1 MAIKIG
7 ITGGIGS
14 GKSVVSRLLGI
25 MGIPVYISDIEAKRI
40 TQTDPVIRR
49 GLCDLVGQDVFQGGE
64 LNRSLLASY
73 MFGHQDHVRK
83 VNEIIHPQ
91 VKEDFRQWAARLKSE
106 LLVGMES
113 AILVEA
119 GFKDEVDFLVM
130 VYAPLEVRVERAVKR
145 DCSSRELVMKRIEA
159 QMSDEVKRSH
169 ADFVIVNDDETP
181 LIPQVLELIS
191 LLSKNNHY
199 LCSKL
204 ISQGK
209 NMLIVES
216 VNAEKKR
223 FPAYGN
229 EKIISLADI
238 AMYTDDAEV
247 PLYDVLESIKEKEKS
262 AQASIDPKKATPEQL
277 REYLAEVLPN
287 FDRER
292 VYVADIKKL
301 VAWYNILISNGIT
314 EFKPEGE
321 IKEEEVA
328 E

>member
-49 GLCDLVGQDVFQGGE
+49 GLCDLVGQDVFLQG
-64 LNRSLLASY
+64 
-73 MFGHQDHVRK
+73 HVRK

-199 LCSKL
+199 LCS
-204 ISQGK
+204 
-209 NMLIVES
+209 
-216 VNAEKKR
+216 AKK
-223 FPAYGN
+223 
-229 EKIISLADI
+229 
-238 AMYTDDAEV
+238 
-247 PLYDVLESIKEKEKS
+247 
-262 AQASIDPKKATPEQL
+262 
-277 REYLAEVLPN
+277 
-287 FDRER
+287 
-292 VYVADIKKL
+292 
-301 VAWYNILISNGIT
+301 
-314 EFKPEGE
+314 
-321 IKEEEVA
+321 
-328 E
+328 

>member
-113 AILVEA
+113 AILV
-119 GFKDEVDFLVM
+119 

-199 LCSKL
+199 LCS
-204 ISQGK
+204 
-209 NMLIVES
+209 
-216 VNAEKKR
+216 AKK
-223 FPAYGN
+223 
-229 EKIISLADI
+229 
-238 AMYTDDAEV
+238 
-247 PLYDVLESIKEKEKS
+247 
-262 AQASIDPKKATPEQL
+262 
-277 REYLAEVLPN
+277 
-287 FDRER
+287 
-292 VYVADIKKL
+292 
-301 VAWYNILISNGIT
+301 
-314 EFKPEGE
+314 
-321 IKEEEVA
+321 
-328 E
+328 